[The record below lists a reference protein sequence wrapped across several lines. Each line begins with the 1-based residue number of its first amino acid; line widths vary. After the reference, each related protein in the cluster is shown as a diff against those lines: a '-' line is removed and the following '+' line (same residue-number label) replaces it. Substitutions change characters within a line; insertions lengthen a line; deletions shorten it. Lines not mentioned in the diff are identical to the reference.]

1 MKSSFLLF
9 VFLLVVVT
17 GETSAQWT
25 NNGALNTAVATGKSD
40 RYDVYSIADGSGNT
54 YVTWYDE
61 SSDTKG
67 GVYVQKISSSGSL
80 SWGAGGVRVDSIP
93 QTFEKP
99 SLALDGTGG
108 VFVTWADSRSDNT
121 LPNIYGQ
128 HVSSAGATQW
138 AANGINL
145 TAGFTTGI
153 SFREP
158 GNPQLLS
165 DGSNGMYLAWDD
177 AFGLVLMRVGS
188 NGTMA
193 WSAKAD
199 SVYGATDTRIASD
212 GAGGVILTWT
222 DDRNVGTGDLADIY
236 AQRVNSSGAI
246 LWSTGDVVV
255 SSATN
260 LQEYPQIVPDGSGG
274 AVIAWQDFRD
284 GAHFRGYAQ
293 KLNSSGVV
301 QWTAN
306 GVALTS
312 TTNSINALLM
322 TSDQAGGGIF
332 SWEESRGG
340 GIGGSDNIYAQR
352 LNGTGQRQWSD
363 TGAYVCTNTAP
374 QEDPVIVSDGSSGAI
389 VVWDDNRNTGA
400 NIDIYAQRLNAA
412 GVAQWTTDGIPVST
426 AAGNQERPFIVPAS
440 SGAAVVFWYD
450 YRSVVGNSNAEI
462 YAQYVS
468 GNGKLSGVR
477 INKSSVPEAFQLLQN
492 FPNPFNPS
500 TQIHFSIARAGF
512 VSLKIYDMLGR
523 EVATLVNQELEPSS
537 YSVTWNASNAAS
549 GAYFYRLQSGSTVE
563 TRKLLLVK

>member
-138 AANGINL
+138 TANGINL
-145 TAGFTTGI
+145 IAGFTTGI

-188 NGTMA
+188 N
-193 WSAKAD
+193 
-199 SVYGATDTRIASD
+199 
-212 GAGGVILTWT
+212 
-222 DDRNVGTGDLADIY
+222 
-236 AQRVNSSGAI
+236 
-246 LWSTGDVVV
+246 
-255 SSATN
+255 
-260 LQEYPQIVPDGSGG
+260 
-274 AVIAWQDFRD
+274 
-284 GAHFRGYAQ
+284 
-293 KLNSSGVV
+293 
-301 QWTAN
+301 
-306 GVALTS
+306 
-312 TTNSINALLM
+312 
-322 TSDQAGGGIF
+322 
-332 SWEESRGG
+332 
-340 GIGGSDNIYAQR
+340 
-352 LNGTGQRQWSD
+352 
-363 TGAYVCTNTAP
+363 
-374 QEDPVIVSDGSSGAI
+374 
-389 VVWDDNRNTGA
+389 
-400 NIDIYAQRLNAA
+400 
-412 GVAQWTTDGIPVST
+412 
-426 AAGNQERPFIVPAS
+426 
-440 SGAAVVFWYD
+440 
-450 YRSVVGNSNAEI
+450 
-462 YAQYVS
+462 
-468 GNGKLSGVR
+468 
-477 INKSSVPEAFQLLQN
+477 
-492 FPNPFNPS
+492 
-500 TQIHFSIARAGF
+500 
-512 VSLKIYDMLGR
+512 
-523 EVATLVNQELEPSS
+523 
-537 YSVTWNASNAAS
+537 
-549 GAYFYRLQSGSTVE
+549 
-563 TRKLLLVK
+563 